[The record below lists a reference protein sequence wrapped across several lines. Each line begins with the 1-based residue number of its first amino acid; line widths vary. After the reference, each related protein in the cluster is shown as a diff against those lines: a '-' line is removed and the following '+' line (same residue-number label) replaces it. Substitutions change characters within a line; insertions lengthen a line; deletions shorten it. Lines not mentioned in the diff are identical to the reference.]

1 MSSKRNHATR
11 SRKTYRFNKYAARN
25 ALRGSLPYDL
35 RRATVAALLARNK
48 KPSEKKEE
56 PGATMR

>member
-1 MSSKRNHATR
+1 MSSKRNHAAR

-56 PGATMR
+56 S